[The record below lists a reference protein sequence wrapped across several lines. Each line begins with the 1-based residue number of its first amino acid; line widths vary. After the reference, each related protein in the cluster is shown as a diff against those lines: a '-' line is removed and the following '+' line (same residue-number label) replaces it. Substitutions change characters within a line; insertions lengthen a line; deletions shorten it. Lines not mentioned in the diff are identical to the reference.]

1 MNVQDKQQR
10 QGQPTGVT
18 GTDAGLQA
26 ADTAGTEQVAQGEG
40 GVKEAAEEK
49 TAIIT
54 RDYDRAMEVSA
65 TLQNVSVD
73 ELKRRGRGESA
84 VLGRM
89 IVAWWLN
96 EIQEYN
102 CHDISKVF
110 CRDRSTVYYYCQR
123 FKELLQIRDKKAVRL
138 YNEFMEKIN
147 KKDNEQDNE

>member
-18 GTDAGLQA
+18 GTDAGVQA
-26 ADTAGTEQVAQGEG
+26 ADTAAAEQVTQSEV

-49 TAIIT
+49 AAIIA
-54 RDYDRAMEVSA
+54 RDYEKAMSVSA
-65 TLQNVSVD
+65 SLQNVEVD
-73 ELKRRGRGESA
+73 ELKRKGRGESA

-110 CRDRSTVYYYCQR
+110 CRDRSTVYYYCRR
-123 FKELLQIRDKKAVRL
+123 FKELMQIRDKKVIRL
-138 YNEFMEKIN
+138 YNEFMDKIN
-147 KKDNEQDNE
+147 KSDNENE

>member
-18 GTDAGLQA
+18 GTDAGVQA
-26 ADTAGTEQVAQGEG
+26 ADTAAAEQVTQSEV

-49 TAIIT
+49 AAIIA
-54 RDYDRAMEVSA
+54 RDYEKAMSVSA
-65 TLQNVSVD
+65 SLQNVEVD
-73 ELKRRGRGESA
+73 ELKRKGRGESA

-102 CHDISKVF
+102 CHDISRVF
-110 CRDRSTVYYYCQR
+110 CRDRSTVYYYCRR
-123 FKELLQIRDKKAVRL
+123 FKELMQIRDKKVIRL
-138 YNEFMEKIN
+138 YNEFMDKIN
-147 KKDNEQDNE
+147 KSDNENE

>member
-18 GTDAGLQA
+18 GTDAGVQA
-26 ADTAGTEQVAQGEG
+26 ADTAAAEQVTQSEV

-49 TAIIT
+49 AAIIA
-54 RDYDRAMEVSA
+54 RDYEKAMEVSA
-65 TLQNVSVD
+65 SLQNVEVD
-73 ELKRRGRGESA
+73 ELKRKGRGESA

-102 CHDISKVF
+102 CHDISRVF
-110 CRDRSTVYYYCQR
+110 CRDRSTVYYYCRR
-123 FKELLQIRDKKAVRL
+123 FKELMQIRDKKVIRL
-138 YNEFMEKIN
+138 YNEFMDKIN
-147 KKDNEQDNE
+147 KSDNDNE

>member
-18 GTDAGLQA
+18 GTDARLQA
-26 ADTAGTEQVAQGEG
+26 ADTAGTEQVAQSEA

-49 TAIIT
+49 AAIIA
-54 RDYDRAMEVSA
+54 RDYEKAMSVSA
-65 TLQNVSVD
+65 SLQNVEVD
-73 ELKRRGRGESA
+73 ELKRKGRSESA

-102 CHDISKVF
+102 CHDISRVF
-110 CRDRSTVYYYCQR
+110 CRDRSTVYYYCRR
-123 FKELLQIRDKKAVRL
+123 FKELMQIRDKKVIRL
-138 YNEFMEKIN
+138 YNEFMDKIN
-147 KKDNEQDNE
+147 KSDNENE

>member
-18 GTDAGLQA
+18 GTDAGVQA
-26 ADTAGTEQVAQGEG
+26 ADTTAAEQVTQSEV

-49 TAIIT
+49 AAIIA
-54 RDYDRAMEVSA
+54 RDYEKAMSVSA
-65 TLQNVSVD
+65 SLQNVEVD

-102 CHDISKVF
+102 CHDISRVF
-110 CRDRSTVYYYCQR
+110 CRDRSTVYYYCRR
-123 FKELLQIRDKKAVRL
+123 FKELMQIRDKKVIRL
-138 YNEFMEKIN
+138 YNEFMDKIN
-147 KKDNEQDNE
+147 KSDNENE

>member
-18 GTDAGLQA
+18 GTDAGVQA
-26 ADTAGTEQVAQGEG
+26 ADIAAAEQVTQSEV

-49 TAIIT
+49 AAIIA
-54 RDYDRAMEVSA
+54 RDYEKAMSVSA
-65 TLQNVSVD
+65 SLQNVEVD

-102 CHDISKVF
+102 CHDISRVF
-110 CRDRSTVYYYCQR
+110 CRDRSTVYYYCRR
-123 FKELLQIRDKKAVRL
+123 FKELMQIRDKKVIRL
-138 YNEFMEKIN
+138 YNEFMDKIN
-147 KKDNEQDNE
+147 KSDNENE

>member
-18 GTDAGLQA
+18 GTDAGVQA
-26 ADTAGTEQVAQGEG
+26 ADTAAAEQVTQSEV

-49 TAIIT
+49 AAIIA
-54 RDYDRAMEVSA
+54 RDYEKAMSVSA
-65 TLQNVSVD
+65 SLQNVEVD

-110 CRDRSTVYYYCQR
+110 CRDRSTVYYYCRR
-123 FKELLQIRDKKAVRL
+123 FKELMQIRDKKVIRL
-138 YNEFMEKIN
+138 YNEFMDKIN
-147 KKDNEQDNE
+147 KSDNENE

>member
-18 GTDAGLQA
+18 GTDAGVQA
-26 ADTAGTEQVAQGEG
+26 ADTAGTEQVTQSEV

-49 TAIIT
+49 AAIIA
-54 RDYDRAMEVSA
+54 RDYEKAMSVSA
-65 TLQNVSVD
+65 SLQNVEVD

-102 CHDISKVF
+102 CHDISRVF
-110 CRDRSTVYYYCQR
+110 CRDRSTVYYYCRR
-123 FKELLQIRDKKAVRL
+123 FKELMQIRDKKVIRL
-138 YNEFMEKIN
+138 YNEFMDKIN
-147 KKDNEQDNE
+147 KSDNENE

>member
-18 GTDAGLQA
+18 GTDAGVQA
-26 ADTAGTEQVAQGEG
+26 ADTAAAEQVAQSEV

-49 TAIIT
+49 AAIIA
-54 RDYDRAMEVSA
+54 RDYEKAMSVSA
-65 TLQNVSVD
+65 SLQNVEVD

-102 CHDISKVF
+102 CHDISRAF
-110 CRDRSTVYYYCQR
+110 CRDRSTVYYYCRR
-123 FKELLQIRDKKAVRL
+123 FKELMQIRDKKVIRL
-138 YNEFMEKIN
+138 YNEFMDKIN
-147 KKDNEQDNE
+147 KSDNENE

>member
-26 ADTAGTEQVAQGEG
+26 ADTAGTEQVTQSEV

-49 TAIIT
+49 AAIIA
-54 RDYDRAMEVSA
+54 RDYEKAMSVSA
-65 TLQNVSVD
+65 SLQNVEVD
-73 ELKRRGRGESA
+73 ELKRKGRGESA

-102 CHDISKVF
+102 CHDISRVF
-110 CRDRSTVYYYCQR
+110 CRDRSTVYYYCRR
-123 FKELLQIRDKKAVRL
+123 FKELMQIRDKKVIRL
-138 YNEFMEKIN
+138 YNEFMDKIN
-147 KKDNEQDNE
+147 KSDNENE

>member
-18 GTDAGLQA
+18 GTDAGVQA
-26 ADTAGTEQVAQGEG
+26 ADTAAAEQVAQSEV

-49 TAIIT
+49 AAIIA
-54 RDYDRAMEVSA
+54 RDYEKAMSVSA
-65 TLQNVSVD
+65 SLQNVEVD

-102 CHDISKVF
+102 CHDISRVF
-110 CRDRSTVYYYCQR
+110 CRDRSTVYYYCRR
-123 FKELLQIRDKKAVRL
+123 FKELMQIRDKKVIRL
-138 YNEFMEKIN
+138 YNEFMDKIN
-147 KKDNEQDNE
+147 KSDNENE

>member
-18 GTDAGLQA
+18 GTDAGVQA
-26 ADTAGTEQVAQGEG
+26 ADTAAAEQVTQSEV

-49 TAIIT
+49 AAIIA
-54 RDYDRAMEVSA
+54 RDYEKAMSVSA
-65 TLQNVSVD
+65 SLQNVEVD

-102 CHDISKVF
+102 CHDISRVF
-110 CRDRSTVYYYCQR
+110 CRDRSTVYYYCRR
-123 FKELLQIRDKKAVRL
+123 FKELMQIRDKKVIRL
-138 YNEFMEKIN
+138 YNEFMDKIN
-147 KKDNEQDNE
+147 KSDNENE

>member
-18 GTDAGLQA
+18 GTDAGVQA
-26 ADTAGTEQVAQGEG
+26 ADTARTEQVTQSEV

-49 TAIIT
+49 AAIIA
-54 RDYDRAMEVSA
+54 RDYEKAMSVSA
-65 TLQNVSVD
+65 SLQNVEVD

-102 CHDISKVF
+102 CHDISRVF
-110 CRDRSTVYYYCQR
+110 CRDRSTVYYYCRR
-123 FKELLQIRDKKAVRL
+123 FKELMQIRDKKVIRL
-138 YNEFMEKIN
+138 YNEFMDKIN
-147 KKDNEQDNE
+147 KSDNENE